1 MAGSISTL
9 GIGSG
14 LQLQDIL
21 DKLRA
26 VDQQVVDRKKTSITK
41 YQSQLDEF
49 TVVKNKLL
57 TLKSA
62 ALNLSLSSSFTGRT
76 VSSSSE
82 SVATATASD
91 GATVKNSALTVT
103 NLAQKSNWMSSSGV
117 TSSDSIIYVPTSQ
130 VSSGVTDPVTGS
142 IASAPGQLTIA
153 FGASSTI
160 TVDVDNGTMLDDS
173 GASGLSLVDLI
184 NNDLENA
191 GKITASTYTVGS
203 ETFLRVETATPGG
216 SGESNRIAISTNDT
230 TLTFTPPNKLLTIQ
244 SGGKATSLS
253 VAADTTLSQLVTQI
267 NNDTTNPGIT
277 ASTINDGI
285 DPANPYKLILTAT
298 SFGEE
303 KRITFLTQLPDLAM
317 AEQASQAVANSLNSQ
332 FTTDGIAY
340 QRQTNSI
347 SDVITGVSL
356 NLQGT
361 GSSTITVTNNDDAI
375 KEMIA
380 SLVTAYNDVV
390 QEVKGKSGYD
400 TKTENFGILS
410 GTTLRDMPYD
420 LQSLITSTNRADS
433 GNNITSLFNLGL
445 EFNRDGTISINDS
458 TLTTTISTY
467 GEGIQAFFLGDSD
480 NYIEGFADKIN
491 NRLRTLT
498 GASGLLEGEKTAA
511 QTRIDDLNLKF
522 AADSARLDKRYEQ
535 LTKQFVALD
544 RYMNQMTSMSNF
556 LTGQFNSLSDGWVGS
571 SSNNE

>member
-160 TVDVDNGTMLDDS
+160 TVDVDSGTMLDDS

-361 GSSTITVTNNDDAI
+361 GSSTITVINNDDAI

-467 GEGIQAFFLGDSD
+467 GEGIQDFFLGDSD